1 MVVDLD
7 AFDANADDL
16 VRRAAGKPIRV
27 ASKSVRVPELL
38 RRALARDGF
47 HGVLSFT
54 LREALWL
61 YEQSISDDLVVA
73 YPTVDRE
80 AVRQLVASPAAA
92 SAITLMVDD
101 VAHLDL
107 VDSVRSSRAVQVR
120 VAVDIDAGL
129 RVGGQHVG
137 PKRSPLYDT
146 DAIIGL
152 VRAVVD
158 RPGFHLAGVMTYEG
172 QIAGLP
178 DTVPTQKARSLIV
191 RRLKHASVSQLEVR
205 RREIADAI
213 AEVAELEFWNAG
225 GSGSV
230 DSTTLDPVVTEIA
243 AGSGLLVPGLFDH
256 YESFQPHPAAYFGL
270 PVARRPNDEMVT
282 VHGGGLVASGAAGK
296 DRLPIPWAPSGLH
309 LTSLEGAGEVQTP
322 LTGPGVPRLQDRR
335 PGVVPAR
342 QGRRAVRAHQ
352 HRPTA
357 GGRRV
362 RRRGADVPR
371 VRAGVLMAGVVPVE
385 TVAAVLDHALAQ
397 PARLGSGRLV
407 CVDGP
412 AGSGKS
418 TLARAVAEA
427 GQQRVPSVHVIHTDD
442 LLDGWRGPARARAAA
457 STTAWS
463 SRSRPAG
470 RRGTGA
476 TTGSPERSPRSTSW
490 PRWTC
495 SSSTASA
502 PATRYW
508 HRTGPPWSGSRPT
521 TSSAS
526 PAGWPRRRGDAAGVG
541 AVHAGRGGVLRRTRR
556 ARTRG
561 PETRRGRAGSSLGW
575 GPCFLPPA
583 SSSRSVAASTAPW

>member
-1 MVVDLD
+1 MAPPDLARDALWSRLNRAVAALSTPPSTPLMVVDLD

-27 ASKSVRVPELL
+27 ASKSVRVPDLL

-47 HGVLSFT
+47 QGVLSFT

-101 VAHLDL
+101 IAHLDL

-152 VRAVVD
+152 VHEVVE

-172 QIAGLP
+172 QIAGIP

-205 RREIADAI
+205 RREISEAI
-213 AEVAELEFWNAG
+213 AKVAELEFWNAG

-256 YESFQPHPAAYFGL
+256 YESFQPHPAAFYGL
-270 PVARRPNDEMVT
+270 PVARRPSDQVIT

-309 LTSLEGAGEVQTP
+309 LTALEGAGEVQTP
-322 LTGPGVPRLQDRR
+322 LTGPGVPRMKVGDLVWFRHAKAGELFEHTNTVRLLVEDAF
-335 PGVVPAR
+335 VDEVP
-342 QGRRAVRAHQ
+342 
-352 HRPTA
+352 TY
-357 GGRRV
+357 
-362 RRRGADVPR
+362 RGC
-371 VRAGVLMAGVVPVE
+371 G
-385 TVAAVLDHALAQ
+385 LA
-397 PARLGSGRLV
+397 
-407 CVDGP
+407 
-412 AGSGKS
+412 
-418 TLARAVAEA
+418 
-427 GQQRVPSVHVIHTDD
+427 
-442 LLDGWRGPARARAAA
+442 
-457 STTAWS
+457 
-463 SRSRPAG
+463 
-470 RRGTGA
+470 
-476 TTGSPERSPRSTSW
+476 
-490 PRWTC
+490 
-495 SSSTASA
+495 
-502 PATRYW
+502 
-508 HRTGPPWSGSRPT
+508 
-521 TSSAS
+521 
-526 PAGWPRRRGDAAGVG
+526 
-541 AVHAGRGGVLRRTRR
+541 
-556 ARTRG
+556 
-561 PETRRGRAGSSLGW
+561 
-575 GPCFLPPA
+575 F
-583 SSSRSVAASTAPW
+583 